1 MLNFE
6 KTINLTTSLHNTITS
21 FYAPLSLTINPSSLI
36 VSKKIYKIEY
46 IFDDEIKTQTL
57 FYKKTTT
64 ETLPFPSEIGDPR
77 NYKCNKTFYITSTA
91 TSQIFG
97 VSANVYQL
105 GVTNPTKIEFKLNL
119 NAPIMDG
126 TNANAFFDSV
136 QLLYTRMFGVNN
148 DVLYVFE
155 SVNPNYYIPVVVNW
169 NNKPVIEPIVDLSSK
184 SRRAYNILKPFQ
196 NQNVENPY
204 NIDFVDKQ
212 KEVENDPNYPDC
224 K

>member
-6 KTINLTTSLHNTITS
+6 KTINLTTSLHNITIS
-21 FYAPLSLTINPSSLI
+21 DYAPLSLTINPSSLI

-46 IFDDEIKTQTL
+46 IFDDEIKTQNL
-57 FYKKTTT
+57 FYKSTTT
-64 ETLPFPSEIGDPR
+64 ETLPFPSEKGDPR

-91 TSQIFG
+91 TSQVFG
-97 VSANVYQL
+97 ISANVYQF
-105 GVTNPTKIEFKLNL
+105 GVTNPTKIQFKLNL

-148 DVLYVFE
+148 DILYVFE

-169 NNKPVIEPIVDLSSK
+169 NNKPVIQTIVDLSSK
-184 SRRAYNILKPFQ
+184 SRRAYDILKPFQ

-204 NIDFVDKQ
+204 NIEFVDKQ

>member
-57 FYKKTTT
+57 FYKLSTT
-64 ETLPFPSEIGDPR
+64 ETLPFSAEIGDPR

-91 TSQIFG
+91 TSQVFG
-97 VSANVYQL
+97 ISANVYQL
-105 GVTNPTKIEFKLNL
+105 GVTNPTKIQFKLNL

-126 TNANAFFDSV
+126 TDENAFFDSV

-212 KEVENDPNYPDC
+212 KEIENDPNYPDC

>member
-6 KTINLTTSLHNTITS
+6 KTINLTTSLHNTIIS
-21 FYAPLSLTINPSSLI
+21 DYAPLNLIINPSTLI

-57 FYKKTTT
+57 FYKKPTT
-64 ETLPFPSEIGDPR
+64 ETLPFLTEIGDPR

-148 DVLYVFE
+148 DILYVFE

-212 KEVENDPNYPDC
+212 KEVEDDPNYPDC

>member
-6 KTINLTTSLHNTITS
+6 RTINLTTSLHNTTIS
-21 FYAPLSLTINPSSLI
+21 DYAPLSLTINPSSLI

-46 IFDDEIKTQTL
+46 IFDDETKIQSL

-64 ETLPFPSEIGDPR
+64 ETLPFQSEIGDPR
-77 NYKCNKTFYITSTA
+77 NYKCNKTFYITSTS
-91 TSQIFG
+91 TSQVFG
-97 VSANVYQL
+97 ISANVYQIGL
-105 GVTNPTKIEFKLNL
+105 STPTKIEFKLNL

-126 TNANAFFDSV
+126 NNANAFFDSV

-148 DVLYVFE
+148 DILYVFE

-212 KEVENDPNYPDC
+212 KEVENDTNYPDC

>member
-6 KTINLTTSLHNTITS
+6 RTINLTTSLHNTTIND
-21 FYAPLSLTINPSSLI
+21 YAPLLLTINPSSLI

-46 IFDDEIKTQTL
+46 IFDDETKVQDL
-57 FYKKTTT
+57 FYKSTTT
-64 ETLPFPSEIGDPR
+64 ETLPFPNEIGDPR

-91 TSQIFG
+91 TSQVFG
-97 VSANVYQL
+97 ISANVYQL

-126 TNANAFFDSV
+126 TNANAFFDTV

-148 DVLYVFE
+148 DILYVFE
-155 SVNPNYYIPVVVNW
+155 SVNPNYYIPVIVNW
-169 NNKPVIEPIVDLSSK
+169 SNKPVIEPIVDLSSK

-196 NQNVENPY
+196 NQNTENPY

>member
-6 KTINLTTSLHNTITS
+6 RTINLTTSLHNTITS
-21 FYAPLSLTINPSSLI
+21 VYAPLNLTINPSTLI
-36 VSKKIYKIEY
+36 VSKKIHKIEY
-46 IFDDEIKTQTL
+46 IFDDETKIQSL

-91 TSQIFG
+91 TSQFFG
-97 VSANVYQL
+97 ISANVYQI
-105 GVTNPTKIEFKLNL
+105 GVTNPIKIEFKLNL
-119 NAPIMDG
+119 ISPKMDG
-126 TNANAFFDSV
+126 TGGFFDSV
-136 QLLYTRMFGVNN
+136 QLLYTRMFGINN
-148 DVLYVFE
+148 DILYVFE
-155 SVNPNYYIPVVVNW
+155 TVDPNYYIPVVVNW
-169 NNKPVIEPIVDLSSK
+169 NKKPIIEPIVDLSSK
-184 SRRAYNILKPFQ
+184 SRRAYDILQPFQ
-196 NQNVENPY
+196 NSNVENPY

>member
-21 FYAPLSLTINPSSLI
+21 FYAPLTLTINPSSLI

-64 ETLPFPSEIGDPR
+64 ETLPFSSEIGDPR

-119 NAPIMDG
+119 ISPKMDG
-126 TNANAFFDSV
+126 TGGFFDSV

-148 DVLYVFE
+148 DILYVFE

>member
-6 KTINLTTSLHNTITS
+6 KTINLTTSLHNTTIS
-21 FYAPLSLTINPSSLI
+21 DYAPLSLTINPSSLI

-57 FYKKTTT
+57 FYKSDTT
-64 ETLPFPSEIGDPR
+64 ETLPFQSEIGDPR

-91 TSQIFG
+91 TSQVFG
-97 VSANVYQL
+97 ISANVYQL

>member
-21 FYAPLSLTINPSSLI
+21 FYAPLSLTINPSTLI

-46 IFDDEIKTQTL
+46 IFDDETKVQNL

-64 ETLPFPSEIGDPR
+64 ENEIGDPR
-77 NYKCNKTFYITSTA
+77 NYKCNKTFYITTTA
-91 TSQIFG
+91 TSQVFG
-97 VSANVYQL
+97 ISANVYQF

-155 SVNPNYYIPVVVNW
+155 SVNPNYYIPVIVNW
-169 NNKPVIEPIVDLSSK
+169 NNKPVIQTIVDLSSK
-184 SRRAYNILKPFQ
+184 SRRAYDILKPFQ
-196 NQNVENPY
+196 NQNSENPY

>member
-6 KTINLTTSLHNTITS
+6 TSLNLTTSLHNTINN
-21 FYAPLSLTINPSSLI
+21 FYAPLKLTINPSTLNI
-36 VSKKIYKIEY
+36 SKKIHKIEY
-46 IFDDEIKTQTL
+46 IFEDETKIQSL

-64 ETLPFPSEIGDPR
+64 ETLPFQSEIGDPR

-91 TSQIFG
+91 TSQVFG
-97 VSANVYQL
+97 ISVNVYQI

-119 NAPIMDG
+119 TSPKMDG
-126 TNANAFFDSV
+126 TGGVFDSV

-148 DVLYVFE
+148 DILYVFE
-155 SVNPNYYIPVVVNW
+155 TIDPNYYIPVVVNW
-169 NNKPVIEPIVDLSSK
+169 NKKPIIKPVIDLSSK
-184 SRRAYNILKPFQ
+184 SRRAYDILQSFQ
-196 NQNVENPY
+196 NSNVENPY

>member
-6 KTINLTTSLHNTITS
+6 KTINLTTSLHNTIVND
-21 FYAPLSLTINPSSLI
+21 YAPLSLTINPSTLI

-46 IFDDEIKTQTL
+46 VFDDETKVQNL

-64 ETLPFPSEIGDPR
+64 ETLPFPAEIGDPR
-77 NYKCNKTFYITSTA
+77 NYKCDKTFYITSTA
-91 TSQIFG
+91 TSQVFG
-97 VSANVYQL
+97 ISANVYQF

-126 TNANAFFDSV
+126 TNTNAFFDNV

-148 DVLYVFE
+148 DILYVFE
-155 SVNPNYYIPVVVNW
+155 STNPEYYIPVIVNW
-169 NNKPVIEPIVDLSSK
+169 SNKPVIEPIVDLSSK
-184 SRRAYNILKPFQ
+184 SRRPYNILKPFQ
-196 NQNVENPY
+196 NQNAENPY
-204 NIDFVDKQ
+204 NIDFIDMQ

>member
-6 KTINLTTSLHNTITS
+6 KTINLTTSLHNTTIS
-21 FYAPLSLTINPSSLI
+21 DYAPLSLTINPSTLN

-57 FYKKTTT
+57 FYKKPTT
-64 ETLPFPSEIGDPR
+64 ETLPFLTEIGDPR

-148 DVLYVFE
+148 DILYVFE

-196 NQNVENPY
+196 NQNVETPY